1 MLTLSGDVSSYYKLH
16 SLIIAVQL
24 LSPVQLSATPWTAA
38 HQDSLSF
45 TVSQLLEG
53 KR

>member
-1 MLTLSGDVSSYYKLH
+1 MLTLSGDVSSYYKLY

-24 LSPVQLSATPWTAA
+24 LSPVRLSATPWTAA

-45 TVSQLLEG
+45 TVSQFAHVH
-53 KR
+53 